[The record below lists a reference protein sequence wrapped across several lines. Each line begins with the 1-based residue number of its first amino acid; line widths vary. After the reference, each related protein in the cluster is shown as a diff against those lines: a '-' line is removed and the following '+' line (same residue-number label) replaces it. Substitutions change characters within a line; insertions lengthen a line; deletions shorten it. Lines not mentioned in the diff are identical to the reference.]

1 MFWKLYW
8 NTPKGKRKEFIRMHF
23 WAWMMEHLPR
33 VYWWCDKHLKCDTL
47 PF

>member
-8 NTPKGKRKEFIRMHF
+8 NANKSERKEFVRMHF
-23 WAWMMEHLPR
+23 WGWMMEHLPR
-33 VYWWCDKHLKCDTL
+33 IYKWCNKFLKCDTL